1 MNENNK
7 YYGLIYGQCIG
18 DALGARYEFLTS
30 EESVKKIKSDMKNN
44 FLELLGGGFFKTEPG
59 QITDD
64 SEMAIIILKN
74 LVKYKKYS
82 QKKIAKAYINWFLSK
97 PVDIGKTISRAINAR
112 KLAKN
117 KDEMIK
123 NSKELNMTSLS
134 NGVLMR
140 CSPLAIYLK
149 KASDKKIKQII
160 RKECELTHPNPNI
173 VSVSIIYIKA
183 IINAL
188 KGLSKEKIYEKAI
201 EDSKSNP
208 NVYVILLDSKIRP
221 EPTVAWINPEQVKFV
236 NTDSLQFQGY
246 FGVALQNTFYEL
258 MNGKSFEDSL
268 INIIKRGGDTDTN
281 ACIAG
286 ALLGSY
292 YGISKIPKKWINTIK
307 NYNGSRHELNNTNK
321 LEELIDSLVK
331 LS

>member
-1 MNENNK
+1 MNNKNK

-30 EESVKKIKSDMKNN
+30 EESYKQIKLDMKKN
-44 FLELLGGGFFKTEPG
+44 FLPMLGGGFFKTEIG

-64 SEMAIIILKN
+64 SEMAIVLLKN
-74 LVKYKKYS
+74 LIKYKTYS
-82 QKKIAKAYINWFLSK
+82 QKKVAKSYINWYNTK
-97 PVDIGKTISRAINAR
+97 PIDIGKTISKAIYSR
-112 KLAKN
+112 KLAKDKN
-117 KDEMIK
+117 DMIK
-123 NSKELNMTSLS
+123 NSQELNMSSLS

-140 CSPLAIYLK
+140 CSPLAIYLRNASK
-149 KASDKKIKQII
+149 KRIIKTIH
-160 RKECELTHPNPNI
+160 KESELTHPNPNI
-173 VSVSIIYIKA
+173 SSSCIIYVRA

-188 KGLSKEKIYEKAI
+188 KGLSKDKIYEKAI
-201 EDSKSNP
+201 IDAKSNP

-221 EPTVAWINPEQVKFV
+221 EPTVAWINSEQVKFI

-246 FGVALQNTFYEL
+246 FGVALQNAFYEL
-258 MNGKSFEDSL
+258 LNGTSFEESL

-292 YGISKIPKKWINTIK
+292 YGLNKIPKEWINNIK
-307 NYNGSRHELNNTNK
+307 NYKGKRYELNNNDQ
-321 LEELIDSLVK
+321 LDNFIDELLLIK
-331 LS
+331 